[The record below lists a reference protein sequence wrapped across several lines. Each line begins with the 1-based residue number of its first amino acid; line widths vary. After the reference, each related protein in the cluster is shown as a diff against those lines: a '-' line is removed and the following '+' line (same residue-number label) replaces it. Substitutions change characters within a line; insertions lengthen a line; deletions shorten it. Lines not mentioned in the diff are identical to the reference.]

1 MKAMKILR
9 YATMLVFVLASIRI
23 ITGASDLTSTG
34 TASAALLLSVP
45 IVLAALGGLFSE
57 RAGVVN
63 IGLEG
68 MMIMGAWAGG
78 YIGSQHGPWVGL
90 FAAMIFG
97 SVGALVH
104 AIATVTFGVDH
115 VVSGVAINII
125 AAGLVRYLSTL
136 LYQGGSWPGPSQS
149 PGIESISLNGLPVLS
164 GGQYFGWKSPDLL
177 GSIANLNWFFISD
190 TASILRGLT
199 GDVSYVTVVAISF
212 VPISYFIL
220 WRTAFGLRL
229 RSAGEAPV
237 AAESLGVNVYAMK
250 YAGVLI
256 SGGFAGLGGGF
267 LAIVAASNYQE
278 NQVAGRG
285 YIGLAALL
293 FGNYRPGGLLAGAGL
308 FGFADALQL
317 RDSAAIHALLLFI
330 VAILAFVAFRKFKG
344 GKQLGAIVSL
354 AAAGFTLWFY
364 FAVDELPGQLVTMTP
379 YIATILVMALA
390 SQRLRM
396 PAADGIPY
404 RRGGLR

>member
-1 MKAMKILR
+1 MKILR
-9 YATMLVFVLASIRI
+9 YATILVFVLASIRI

-78 YIGSQHGPWVGL
+78 YIGSQHGPWAGL
-90 FAAMIFG
+90 FAAVVFG

-104 AIATVTFGVDH
+104 AIATVSFGVDH

-136 LYQGGSWPGPSQS
+136 LYKGGSWPGPSQS
-149 PGIESISLNGLPVLS
+149 PGIETVSLNGLPILS
-164 GGQYFGWKSPDLL
+164 GGHYFGWKSPDLL

-190 TASILRGLT
+190 FASILRGLT

-212 VPISYFIL
+212 VPIAYFIL

-229 RSAGEAPV
+229 RSAGEAPT

-256 SGGFAGLGGGF
+256 SGGLAGLGGGF

-317 RDSAAIHALLLFI
+317 RDSTAIHALLLFI
-330 VAILAFVAFRKFKG
+330 VVILAFVAFRKFKA
-344 GKQLGAIVSL
+344 GKQLSAVLSL
-354 AAAGFTLWFY
+354 ASAGFILWFY

-396 PAADGIPY
+396 PAADGLPY

>member
-1 MKAMKILR
+1 
-9 YATMLVFVLASIRI
+9 MLVFVLASIRV

-57 RAGVVN
+57 RSGVVN

-78 YIGSQHGPWVGL
+78 YIGSQHGPWAGL
-90 FAAMIFG
+90 FAAVVFG

-136 LYQGGSWPGPSQS
+136 LSQSGSWPGPSQS
-149 PGIESISLNGLPVLS
+149 PGIESIPVNGLPILS

-177 GSIANLNWFFISD
+177 SSVANLNWFFISD
-190 TASILRGLT
+190 LASILRGLT
-199 GDVSYVTVVAISF
+199 GDVSYVTVVAIAF
-212 VPISYFIL
+212 VPLAYFIL

-293 FGNYRPGGLLAGAGL
+293 FGNYRPGGLLAGASL

-330 VAILAFVAFRKFKG
+330 VVILLFVAFRKFRS
-344 GKQLGAIVSL
+344 GKKLSAVLSLGS
-354 AAAGFTLWFY
+354 AAFTLWFY

>member
-1 MKAMKILR
+1 MKILR
-9 YATMLVFVLASIRI
+9 YATMLVFVLASIRV

-90 FAAMIFG
+90 LAAMIFG

-104 AIATVTFGVDH
+104 AIATVSFGVDH

-136 LYQGGSWPGPSQS
+136 MYKSGAWPGPSQS
-149 PGIESISLNGLPVLS
+149 PGIETIPLNGLPVLS

-177 GSIANLNWFFISD
+177 GSIANLNWFFVSD
-190 TASILRGLT
+190 LAAILRGLT
-199 GDVSYVTVVAISF
+199 GDVSYVTIVAIAF
-212 VPISYFIL
+212 VPLSYFIL

-229 RSAGEAPV
+229 RSAGEAPI

-256 SGGFAGLGGGF
+256 SGGLAGLGGGF

-330 VAILAFVAFRKFKG
+330 VIILAFVAFRKFKS
-344 GKQLGAIVSL
+344 GKQIGAVLAL

-396 PAADGIPY
+396 PAADGMPY

>member
-1 MKAMKILR
+1 MKILR
-9 YATMLVFVLASIRI
+9 YATMLVFVLASIRV

-78 YIGSQHGPWVGL
+78 YIGSQHGPWFGL
-90 FAAMIFG
+90 MAAMIFG

-136 LYQGGSWPGPSQS
+136 MYKNGSWPGPSQS
-149 PGIESISLNGLPVLS
+149 PGIETIPLNGLPVLS

-190 TASILRGLT
+190 LASILRGLT

-212 VPISYFIL
+212 VPLAYFIL

-256 SGGFAGLGGGF
+256 SGGLAGLGGGF

-317 RDSAAIHALLLFI
+317 RDSAAIHALLLLI
-330 VAILAFVAFRKFKG
+330 VVILAFVAFRKFKS
-344 GKQLGAIVSL
+344 GKQIGGLL
-354 AAAGFTLWFY
+354 ALTAAGFTLWFY

-379 YIATILVMALA
+379 YIATLLVMALA

-396 PAADGIPY
+396 PAADGMPY